1 MVESEQAT
9 HGGSTVRIGLPD
21 VLVPA
26 AVVVSVWV
34 AVAADRVLTGVLPGV
49 VVAASAICGYVLWRR
64 RGTPW
69 HDPVVIV
76 SFLPALAGALW
87 IGVGGLVLGVDRSTA
102 GRLLVEVGPGL
113 ALTGLVATLISYHG
127 RHRP

>member
-1 MVESEQAT
+1 
-9 HGGSTVRIGLPD
+9 VRIGLPD

-26 AVVVSVWV
+26 VVVVAVWV
-34 AVAADRVLTGVLPGV
+34 AAASDRVATGVVPA
-49 VVAASAICGYVLWRR
+49 VVAAASTVCGYTLWRR

-69 HDPVVIV
+69 HDPAVIV
-76 SFLPALAGALW
+76 SFLPALAAALW
-87 IGVGGLVLGVDRSTA
+87 IGVGGLVLGVDRSDA

-113 ALTGLVATLISYHG
+113 ALTGLVTTLISYHG

>member
-1 MVESEQAT
+1 
-9 HGGSTVRIGLPD
+9 VRIGLPD

-26 AVVVSVWV
+26 VVVVSAWV
-34 AVAADRVLTGVLPGV
+34 AVAADRVVTGALPGV
-49 VVAASAICGYVLWRR
+49 VVAASAVGGYALWRR

-69 HDPVVIV
+69 HDPGVIA

-87 IGVGGLVLGVDRSTA
+87 IGVGGLVLGVERSSA

-113 ALTGLVATLISYHG
+113 ALTGLVTTLISYHG

>member
-1 MVESEQAT
+1 MSV
-9 HGGSTVRIGLPD
+9 GLPD

-26 AVVVSVWV
+26 VVVVAVWV
-34 AVAADRVLTGVLPGV
+34 AAASDRVLTGVLPGLV
-49 VVAASAICGYVLWRR
+49 AAASAVAGYALWRR

-69 HDPVVIV
+69 HDPLVIV
-76 SFLPALAGALW
+76 AFLPALAAALW
-87 IGVGGLVLGVDRSTA
+87 VGVGGLVLGVDRSAA